1 MACVES
7 EIDSVLIGTWRMKGS
22 GAPPRFISIVPDF
35 GRVEAGALRDF
46 DFKTFRQRTLV
57 APRQSGIA
65 EIHGALDVSLNHWE
79 NERQD
84 SYFRFQWWGVIARAT
99 KRLLDL
105 LREAANRSGE
115 VRRPVV
121 QSKRKWPRAA
131 LAYGIK
137 SKVNIPRQSRGLYDV
152 SRSKRLKTP
161 LAWLLTSEGPAVASG
176 NTRVFV
182 TS

>member
-1 MACVES
+1 
-7 EIDSVLIGTWRMKGS
+7 MKGS

-35 GRVEAGALRDF
+35 GRVEAGALRNF

-57 APRQSGIA
+57 ALRQSGIA

-84 SYFRFQWWGVIARAT
+84 SYFRFQWWGVIVRAT

-137 SKVNIPRQSRGLYDV
+137 GNFKRRVSFLDASVTCRDRARCVNSRDRV
-152 SRSKRLKTP
+152 
-161 LAWLLTSEGPAVASG
+161 LLGWTWSS
-176 NTRVFV
+176 
-182 TS
+182 